1 MATSKDTK
9 EAKRTTDFSF
19 RSSVRNSVVLMG
31 NDSDKDESHVSWTV
45 FFAVLVV
52 CVVLVIVL
60 PALGVM
66 YMDMNNATIR
76 AMEETKKMRELRAKI
91 LLDIRGE

>member
-1 MATSKDTK
+1 MATSKNKKADRK
-9 EAKRTTDFSF
+9 STDVHF
-19 RSSVRNSVVLMG
+19 RSSVRDSVVPMG
-31 NDSDKDESHVSWTV
+31 DDSNKDEPHVSWTV

-52 CVVLVIVL
+52 CLVLVIVL

-91 LLDIRGE
+91 LLEIQGE

>member
-1 MATSKDTK
+1 MATGKNQKADRRS
-9 EAKRTTDFSF
+9 TDFHF
-19 RSSVRNSVVLMG
+19 RNNVRNRVVSVG
-31 NDSDKDESHVSWTV
+31 DDSDKNEPHVSWTV

-52 CVVLVIVL
+52 CLVLVIVL

-91 LLDIRGE
+91 LMEMQGE

>member
-1 MATSKDTK
+1 MATSQNKKADRK
-9 EAKRTTDFSF
+9 STDFNF
-19 RSSVRNSVVLMG
+19 RSSVRDSVVPMG
-31 NDSDKDESHVSWTV
+31 NDSNKDEPHISWTV

-52 CVVLVIVL
+52 CLVLVIVL

-91 LLDIRGE
+91 LLEIQGE

>member
-1 MATSKDTK
+1 
-9 EAKRTTDFSF
+9 
-19 RSSVRNSVVLMG
+19 
-31 NDSDKDESHVSWTV
+31 
-45 FFAVLVV
+45 
-52 CVVLVIVL
+52 VLVIVL

-91 LLDIRGE
+91 LLEIQGE

>member
-1 MATSKDTK
+1 MATSKDKKTDRK
-9 EAKRTTDFSF
+9 STDFHF
-19 RSSVRNSVVLMG
+19 RSSVRDSVVPMG
-31 NDSDKDESHVSWTV
+31 DDSNKDEPHISWTV

-52 CVVLVIVL
+52 CLVLVIVL

-91 LLDIRGE
+91 LLEIQGE

>member
-1 MATSKDTK
+1 MATSKNKKADRK
-9 EAKRTTDFSF
+9 STDFNF
-19 RSSVRNSVVLMG
+19 RSSVRDSVVPMG
-31 NDSDKDESHVSWTV
+31 DDSNKNEPHISWTV

-52 CVVLVIVL
+52 CVVLVIIL

-91 LLDIRGE
+91 LLEIQGE

>member
-1 MATSKDTK
+1 
-9 EAKRTTDFSF
+9 
-19 RSSVRNSVVLMG
+19 
-31 NDSDKDESHVSWTV
+31 
-45 FFAVLVV
+45 
-52 CVVLVIVL
+52 VLVIIL

-91 LLDIRGE
+91 LLEIQGE

>member
-1 MATSKDTK
+1 MATSKDKK
-9 EAKRTTDFSF
+9 EAKRTTDFTFS
-19 RSSVRNSVVLMG
+19 SSVRNSVVPMG
-31 NDSDKDESHVSWTV
+31 NDSDKDESHISWTV

-52 CVVLVIVL
+52 CLVLVVVLPVL
-60 PALGVM
+60 GIM

-91 LLDIRGE
+91 LLEIQGE